1 MSHKAAK
8 TGPGAMVLVAIEQ
21 YFPEGARIID
31 DDLAYRIMPFGYRA
45 YVWVMWCFKDWLIRT
60 LEKKAPGL
68 WGGIM
73 GRKRYI
79 DDKVV
84 EDGNGQVEAVVN
96 LGSGF
101 DTRVYRL
108 PALSKVPVWEVDQP
122 ETIDAKQSRLKKVF
136 QEVPTHVTLV
146 PINFNREELGTVLAS
161 HGYVSDT
168 KTFFIWEGVTQ
179 YLTEEGIRATLSFLA
194 KAPAGSRLAFTYVPK
209 DFIDGK
215 VLNGQEYLYK
225 KMLLKDKSW
234 FFGMNP
240 EEVADF
246 LGVYG
251 WRVLEHL
258 SYEELA
264 ERYIKPTGREL
275 LPMAI
280 EWMVYAEKV

>member
-1 MSHKAAK
+1 
-8 TGPGAMVLVAIEQ
+8 
-21 YFPEGARIID
+21 
-31 DDLAYRIMPFGYRA
+31 
-45 YVWVMWCFKDWLIRT
+45 
-60 LEKKAPGL
+60 
-68 WGGIM
+68 M